1 MAMKYAVYNPATHV
15 AVPKEPTQEILAC
28 EGEYNKEQVRRIYT
42 VILKAAAAPPHVV
55 KEEEEDDGLQEAVS
69 RVHREI
75 AARIEEA
82 KRQGFL
88 AGARAMQ
95 EAAAKVARE
104 QAVCGCNG
112 EHGACMIDDPPLYIE
127 ELIRALD
134 HEKVSG

>member
-1 MAMKYAVYNPATHV
+1 MTKPYALYNPVTHV
-15 AVPKEPTQEILAC
+15 AVPKEPTEKMMVAALEARARN
-28 EGEYNKEQVRRIYT
+28 GSFKDMMSAM
-42 VILKAAAAPPHVV
+42 LAAAPPHVV
-55 KEEEEDDGLQEAVS
+55 DDSDTLLNAVTAFES
-69 RVHREI
+69 GKAE
-75 AARIEEA
+75 
-82 KRQGFL
+82 GFL

-134 HEKVSG
+134 HEKVGAKT